1 MLVSGYTTTVVA
13 VEYLYN
19 WELQN
24 LRFTLLQFI
33 EISLRLYM
41 KLIRILA
48 KNALKLKWV
57 LFCFYSEY
65 TNKGGRLKN
74 FQEKKKRR
82 NVLSDFLQNHIYW
95 IHTCVPV
102 STKWIFDPHIVKSK
116 IILKT

>member
-48 KNALKLKWV
+48 KM
-57 LFCFYSEY
+57 
-65 TNKGGRLKN
+65 
-74 FQEKKKRR
+74 
-82 NVLSDFLQNHIYW
+82 
-95 IHTCVPV
+95 P
-102 STKWIFDPHIVKSK
+102 
-116 IILKT
+116 